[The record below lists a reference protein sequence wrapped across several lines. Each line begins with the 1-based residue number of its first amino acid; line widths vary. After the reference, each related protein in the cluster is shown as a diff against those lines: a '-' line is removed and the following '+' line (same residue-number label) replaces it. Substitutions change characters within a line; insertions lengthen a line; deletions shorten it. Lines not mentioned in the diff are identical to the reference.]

1 METSG
6 ILYIL
11 WLPKSYVKNSK
22 ISLIISPLLVLM
34 DNQMDSAS
42 RMNLNVRTINFIN
55 KNELEDIIQ
64 EVNDDKVDA
73 LIISPERL
81 ANGEFN

>member
-1 METSG
+1 
-6 ILYIL
+6 
-11 WLPKSYVKNSK
+11 
-22 ISLIISPLLVLM
+22 
-34 DNQMDSAS
+34 MDSAS

-81 ANGEFN
+81 ANEEFN